1 MTDPADTLAI
11 MDVLARY
18 ARGIDRCDLDTLNGV
33 WAEAATAD
41 FGNGSGDARAWS
53 AATVAALGGML
64 RTQHMLGQMLIEID
78 ANSATAETYCHAYH
92 EIETPDGRI
101 EMVVGGRYLD
111 SFARTPLGWRIT
123 HRRYVMDWNRNT
135 ASTAQWGGPL
145 YGTLARIG
153 QRAPD
158 DALYTGQ

>member
-1 MTDPADTLAI
+1 MTADTLAI

-18 ARGIDRCDLDTLNGV
+18 ARGIDRCDLATLNGV
-33 WAEAATAD
+33 WAEGATAD

-53 AATVAALGGML
+53 AATVEALRGML

-78 ANSATAETYCHAYH
+78 GDSASAETYCQAYH
-92 EIETPDGRI
+92 EVETPDGRI

-111 SFARTPLGWRIT
+111 ALARTSHGWRIT
-123 HRRYVMDWNRNT
+123 HRGYVMDWNRNMP
-135 ASTAQWGGPL
+135 STAVWDGPL
-145 YGTLARIG
+145 YGTLARVG
-153 QRAPD
+153 QRAPF